1 MPDNR
6 IGGPVTPPTLNNPE
20 SISSTPTPGSG
31 RSTELAT
38 AYVDIAKLAA
48 GEAGKKDWD
57 SVNDSLKKLETSLAA
72 TYSNGKSDQVSTDDL
87 SAILTELETVSK
99 LAQENDAWSTLD
111 IILSILSLGIFAIV
125 KWSKTSDAAQV
136 SAKAHELRGEI
147 ERFREGHN
155 SDIFENGKVPEESLT
170 TQTTSG
176 LAQPAL
182 SRYLVHNQQI
192 FRSPSFS
199 VDGILD
205 SNQELKVLDKQ
216 GQRLQWTPDKLAELK
231 LDGVFTVS
239 DKGDLAVRP
248 ELLGDGLAPSEIDQI
263 AESLVSVVD
272 QGYALRLSNPSAGL
286 EGSDFVLQKVF
297 GQFQQAVIHA
307 RAANQT
313 HMLFGRSYE
322 NVPGL
327 EPPMTYRQALDA
339 MANQETSAEEF
350 GRLNGALATQ
360 YRRESELGL
369 VSKDMSFSHYKM
381 QFAAID
387 LPNVTEDGLRWND
400 GDGQINAAEWAF
412 LHLKINDL
420 PDQRQHYNWC
430 EISWK
435 TSSGEEKST
444 SREVASDTSP
454 ATEESIKAQLAREG
468 WATSGLTIDIQGE
481 TYTLPGKA
489 ELMPDVEDFSP
500 ALIKA
505 IWTQADGALE
515 APGNIDDPK
524 DLSAPAT
531 IGRAR
536 KAASMAISKWVMSTA
551 MTSWAENS
559 GSAIRDLI
567 RNPIPDTQKVFLRQS
582 NGAENADRIANV
594 AVGQEDVITR
604 GNDTGA
610 FGKCAPISYF
620 SASICGI
627 STSARDSLEILQKSK
642 DPRIRAA
649 SLEMEQLLTQV
660 PMDEDNRIAI
670 HASLRELKA
679 RATAENPSEVAKIT
693 QLVESF
699 VDRLVVKE
707 DAEGPYF
714 EMDFYMPDVSRDGYM
729 RNIAH
734 RIKTGTHRIKLRPN
748 DIQEYI
754 EHTNRADGY
763 RGGRQHMMDFF
774 KDPSSLSR
782 MDIMRTL
789 GVGLIAAGVDKTLK
803 VAGKK
808 SGLLYGPSA
817 GTVASLVYNKPMY
830 SDYMNLK
837 APAADVGS
845 SGFDTALAHRRG
857 RLLSMLEVSS
867 KRGGAVAV
875 SMGYNGD
882 TGHVNYVQDWGVP
895 KIDGVEISSE
905 ALARTHMN
913 ISENSATS
921 SAWNNDR
928 VNSEFINPLKM
939 VDGLQEIRAALD
951 TQGNTARVQEL
962 DALIAKA
969 RAAEDIVV
977 RLAEAEV
984 SKSGRDAVYQA
995 LERGY
1000 TWRRLVRYHPEYRQA
1015 VRDASAANMRWMRDH
1030 LKLDH
1035 DDGYN
1040 RANVVIMPSNT
1051 ERDDRFSD
1059 NPGDADRISGG
1070 TIGTQARG
1078 SANAADA
1085 SYFVPLDALAG
1096 GWDDKEGENATG
1108 YANYKSDPTDQFIM
1122 LASMTSMFS
1131 YNF

>member
-6 IGGPVTPPTLNNPE
+6 IGGPVTPPNL
-20 SISSTPTPGSG
+20 PTPDATT
-31 RSTELAT
+31 STNAATTSPSELAT
-38 AYVDIAKLAA
+38 AYVDISKLASA
-48 GEAGKKDWD
+48 EAGKKNWG
-57 SVNDSLKKLETSLAA
+57 SVNDSLKKLESSLAA
-72 TYSNGKSDQVSTDDL
+72 AYSNGKSDQVSATDL
-87 SAILTELETVSK
+87 TAILGELETVSK
-99 LAQENDAWSTLD
+99 HAQANDAWTTLD
-111 IILSILSLGIFAIV
+111 IVYSILTLGIFAII
-125 KWSKTSDAAQV
+125 KWSKTNDAAQV
-136 SAKAHELRGEI
+136 SAKAHELRSEI

-155 SDIFENGKVPEESLT
+155 ADIFENGRVPEESLT

-199 VDGILD
+199 VDGVLD
-205 SNQELKVLDKQ
+205 SNQELKVLDKS
-216 GQRLQWTPDKLAELK
+216 GQRLSWTPEKLGELK
-231 LDGVFTVS
+231 LDGVFTVNQS
-239 DKGDLAVRP
+239 GDLAVRP
-248 ELLGDGLAPSEIDQI
+248 ELLQGGLAPSEIDQI
-263 AESLVSVVD
+263 AQSLVGVVD

-286 EGSDFVLQKVF
+286 DGADFVLQKVF

-313 HMLFGRSYE
+313 HMLFGRSFE

-327 EPPMTYRQALDA
+327 EPPMTYRAALDA
-339 MANQETSAEEF
+339 LASSSTSAEEF
-350 GRLNGALATQ
+350 TRLNDALAAQ

-369 VSKDMSFSHYKM
+369 VSSDMSFSHYKM

-412 LHLKINDL
+412 LHLKVNDL
-420 PDQRQHYNWC
+420 PEQRQHYHWC

-444 SREVASDTSP
+444 SREVASDVTP

-468 WATSGLTIDIQGE
+468 WGTSSLTIDIQGK
-481 TYTLPGKA
+481 TYSLPGKG
-489 ELMPDVEDFSP
+489 ELMPDVENFSP
-500 ALIKA
+500 SLIKA
-505 IWTQADGALE
+505 IWTQADGSLN
-515 APGNIDDPK
+515 APGLIDDPK
-524 DLSAPAT
+524 LLEDSAT

-536 KAASMAISKWVMSTA
+536 KAASIAISKWVMSTA

-567 RNPIPDTQKVFLRQS
+567 RHPIPDTQKVFLRQS
-582 NGAENADRIANV
+582 NGAENADRIGNV
-594 AVGQEDVITR
+594 AIGQTDVITR

-620 SASICGI
+620 SAAICGI
-627 STSARDSLEILQKSK
+627 STSARDSLETLQKSS

-670 HASLRELKA
+670 HASLREIKG
-679 RATAENPSEVAKIT
+679 RASSTNPGEVAKIS

-714 EMDFYMPDVSRDGYM
+714 EMEFYMPDVSRDGYM

-734 RIKTGTHRIKLRPN
+734 RIQTGTHRIKLRPN

-817 GTVASLVYNKPMY
+817 GTVASLVYNKQMY
-830 SDYMNLK
+830 SDFMNLK
-837 APAADVGS
+837 APAGEVGG
-845 SGFDTALAHRRG
+845 SGFEGALEQRRG
-857 RLLSMLEVSS
+857 RLLSMLETSS
-867 KRGGAVAV
+867 KRGGAIAV

-882 TGHVNYVQDWGVP
+882 TGHVNFVQDWGVP
-895 KIDGVEISSE
+895 KIDNIEISAE

-913 ISENSATS
+913 ISENAATS

-928 VNSEFINPLKM
+928 VNTEFINPLKM
-939 VDGLQEIRAALD
+939 VDGLKEIRDALAAK
-951 TQGNTARVQEL
+951 GNTDRVQEL

-969 RAAEDIVV
+969 KAAEDIVV

-995 LERGY
+995 LSRGY
-1000 TWRRLVRYHPEYRQA
+1000 TWRKLVKYHPEYRQA

-1035 DDGYN
+1035 ESGYN
-1040 RANVVIMPSNT
+1040 RANVIIMPSNT

-1059 NPGDADRISGG
+1059 NPGDAARISGG
-1070 TIGTQARG
+1070 RIDSQARG

-1085 SYFVPLDALAG
+1085 SYFVPLNALAG
-1096 GWDDKEGENATG
+1096 GWDDGDGEKASG
-1108 YANYKSDPTDQFIM
+1108 YANYLGDPTDQFIM